1 MVSFTGEKRD
11 DPSRTRAKTEEMS
24 GMSGLRYSKEHE
36 WVKLEGDVAIV
47 GISPYAQEQLGDVVF
62 VDLPAIGK
70 KVEKG
75 KELAVVESVK
85 AASEV
90 YAPISGEVVE
100 VNEALG
106 DAPGT
111 VNEDSL
117 GKGWFAKLKIAN
129 KAELDGL
136 MDEAAYKAYCEGLH

>member
-1 MVSFTGEKRD
+1 MVSFTGERRD
-11 DPSRTRAKTEEMS
+11 DPSKRRKQTEETTPMS
-24 GMSGLRYSKEHE
+24 GIRFSKDHE
-36 WVKLEGDVAIV
+36 WVKVEGDIATV
-47 GISPYAQEQLGDVVF
+47 GISPYAQDQLGDVVF

-70 KVEKG
+70 KIEKG

-90 YAPISGEVVE
+90 YAPVSGEVVE
-100 VNEALG
+100 VNAALG

-111 VNEDSL
+111 VNEDAL
-117 GKGWFAKLKIAN
+117 GKGWFAKVKIAN

-136 MDEAAYKAYCEGLH
+136 MDESAYKTFCEGLH

>member
-1 MVSFTGEKRD
+1 MVSFTGERRD
-11 DPSRTRAKTEEMS
+11 DPSKRRTQTKETTPMS
-24 GMSGLRYSKEHE
+24 GIRFSKDHE
-36 WVKLEGDVAIV
+36 WVKVDGDVATI
-47 GISPYAQEQLGDVVF
+47 GISPYAQNQLGDVVF

-90 YAPISGEVVE
+90 YAPVSGEVLE

-106 DAPGT
+106 DAPGK
-111 VNEDSL
+111 VNEDPL
-117 GKGWFAKLKIAN
+117 GLGWFAKVKIAN
-129 KAELDGL
+129 KSDLDGL
-136 MDEAAYKAYCEGLH
+136 MDEAAYKSYCEGLH